1 MAEKLA
7 DKTEHMKYDFDKI
20 VDRRGT
26 NCVKWDST
34 PEGVLPMWVADMDF
48 ETAPVIV
55 DALKKRMEHVVFGYT
70 RVPDEYYGA
79 IDSWFSR
86 RHHWHIDREQVIYT
100 TGVVPA
106 LSAVI
111 KALTRPG
118 EKVLFQTP
126 VYNCFFS
133 SVRNNGCEIVESPL
147 IRPREM
153 YWMDFDDLERKLA
166 DPQVR
171 LMVLCNPHN
180 PVGRVWRKE
189 ELTKLDAICKRHG
202 VRVIS
207 DEIHCELVMPGCEYT
222 PYALVDPTCISLV
235 SPSKAFNIAGL
246 QIANVIC
253 PDEQTKSLIDRAINV
268 NEVCDVNP
276 FGVIAL
282 ITAYNEAEDWL
293 DELNR
298 YIYQNYLYMLDFSWR
313 NLPKYPIQL
322 LEGTYLEWMDCTR
335 SGLSSAELCAALQK
349 EAHLRLNPGS
359 MYGADGEGFVRWNL
373 ACPRAL
379 LKDGLDRFARYVFNV

>member
-1 MAEKLA
+1 
-7 DKTEHMKYDFDKI
+7 MKYDFDKI
-20 VDRRGT
+20 IDRRGT

-48 ETAPVIV
+48 ETAPSVIE
-55 DALKKRMEHVVFGYT
+55 ALKKRLEHGAFGYT
-70 RVPDEYYGA
+70 DVPDEYYGA

-86 RHHWHIDREQVIYT
+86 RHHWHIDKSQVIYT

-106 LSAVI
+106 LSVVI
-111 KALTRPG
+111 KALARPG

-147 IRPREM
+147 IREGDT
-153 YWMDFDDLERKLA
+153 YVMDFEDLERKLA

-180 PVGRVWRKE
+180 PVGRVWTRD
-189 ELTKLDAICKRHG
+189 ELTRLDAICKRHG
-202 VRVIS
+202 VRVAS
-207 DEIHCELVMPGCEYT
+207 DEIHCELVMPGCEYI
-222 PYALVDPTCISLV
+222 PYATIDSSCISMV

-246 QIANVIC
+246 QIANIIC
-253 PDEQTKSLIDRAINV
+253 PDQQTKSLIDRAINV

-276 FGVIAL
+276 FGVLAL
-282 ITAYNEAEDWL
+282 IAAYNEGGDWL
-293 DELNR
+293 DALNQ
-298 YIYQNYLYMLDFSWR
+298 YLYQNYLYMKEFCQK
-313 NLPKYPIQL
+313 NLPDYPVCR
-322 LEGTYLEWMDCTR
+322 LEGTYLAWMDCSH
-335 SGLSSAELCAALQK
+335 SGLASKELDAKLQK
-349 EAHLRLNPGS
+349 EALLRLNPGS
-359 MYGADGEGFVRWNL
+359 MYGADGEGFMRWNL

-379 LKDGLDRFARYVFNV
+379 LKEGLERFARFIKVETK